1 MLETTTKT
9 TEDNVPEVTTNS
21 TQSPAV
27 DAGTTQHAGLF
38 LYIVPTTLENYI

>member
-9 TEDNVPEVTTNS
+9 KDIVPEVTTNS

-27 DAGTTQHAGLF
+27 DASTTTEQTGLF
-38 LYIVPTTLENYI
+38 FYH